1 MAVQRRNRSTGRPT
15 TTMILY
21 APSSSPLELDQ
32 FTRNPSRGL
41 IKKDILD
48 NSPAWVVD
56 IVLQALQQAGIEP
69 VEWGSLLY
77 IRMHVPTIVKVC
89 SSHTVEPAVILS
101 HVFQDYF
108 YLVPDDA
115 LDSASDILS
124 HLGLPVWPP
133 SKLLMQSEGD
143 FSAKG
148 IYHRISRSTLP
159 SSVSSIAL
167 FPLSF
172 STLLPSE
179 LERKPPH
186 HIRPSTRC
194 PSILVPRP
202 SAVYA
207 SLIRMMAK
215 YPRYCSTR
223 TVLASDLSELV
234 GYNFLDLQ
242 LGYID
247 PEDEELWE
255 KLDVDGRI
263 HRAVAQV
270 RQWSWDEEWREGEEW
285 IGDVLASII
294 DATVDISHLPSS
306 S

>member
-1 MAVQRRNRSTGRPT
+1 MMLHT
-15 TTMILY
+15 
-21 APSSSPLELDQ
+21 PSSSPPGFDQ
-32 FTRNPSRGL
+32 FPQKLSQKL

-56 IVLQALQQAGIEP
+56 AALHALQQAGIEP

-77 IRMHVPTIVKVC
+77 NRMHVPTLIK
-89 SSHTVEPAVILS
+89 
-101 HVFQDYF
+101 DYF

-115 LDSASDILS
+115 LASASGVLS
-124 HLGLPVWPP
+124 DLGLPFSPP
-133 SKLLMQSEGD
+133 SKLLMQTEGD

-159 SSVSSIAL
+159 SSISCIAL

-172 STLLPSE
+172 STLLSSE

-186 HIRPSTRC
+186 HLRPSTRC

-202 SAVYA
+202 PAVYA
-207 SLIRMMAK
+207 SLIRMMAR
-215 YPRYCSTR
+215 YSQYCSTR
-223 TVLASDLSELV
+223 TVLTSDLSELI

-247 PEDEELWE
+247 PEDEGLWKEL
-255 KLDVDGRI
+255 DIDGRI
-263 HRAVAQV
+263 QRAVALV

-285 IGDVLASII
+285 IGDALAGII
-294 DATVDISHLPSS
+294 DGTADISHLPSS
-306 S
+306 